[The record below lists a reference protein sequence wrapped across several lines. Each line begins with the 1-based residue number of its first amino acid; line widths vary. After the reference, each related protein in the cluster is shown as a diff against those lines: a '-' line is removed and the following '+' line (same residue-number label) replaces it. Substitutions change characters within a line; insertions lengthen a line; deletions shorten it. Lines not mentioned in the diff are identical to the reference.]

1 MAFAEML
8 LRDSGSGIPRD
19 IAELSNT
26 TESVDRP
33 VRASQGLGLVIA
45 KRLMRMQGGS
55 LFIDENV
62 EKGSAVHLFLPVD
75 QETARIVK
83 RYRALQMK
91 VDEMTAK
98 GLTSA
103 IFVISKETSMSWD
116 EVAERFRPL
125 PVINPEVKEMEGRDA
140 FLWSLSEGIAL
151 ALVTRIDR
159 IEDPGSFL
167 GEQDALPGAGWAV
180 SLREGAD
187 LRDLVSLASERMKNG
202 HAAYELK
209 GVA

>member
-1 MAFAEML
+1 
-8 LRDSGSGIPRD
+8 
-19 IAELSNT
+19 
-26 TESVDRP
+26 
-33 VRASQGLGLVIA
+33 
-45 KRLMRMQGGS
+45 MRMQGGS
-55 LFIDENV
+55 LFIDENI

-83 RYRALQMK
+83 RYRTLQMK

-103 IFVISKETSMSWD
+103 IFVISKETSISWD
-116 EVAERFRPL
+116 EVAERLSPV

-140 FLWSLSEGIAL
+140 FLWSLSAGIAL

-159 IEDPGSFL
+159 MEDPGSFL

-202 HAAYELK
+202 HAAHELK